1 MTKILPSDYNFVL
14 PCAPETLV
22 RLGIDKDGG
31 YIVDKKIIDKTN
43 ILVSFGMADEY
54 SFEKEFLKK
63 NEQKRVFIFD
73 YSISK
78 RFYIQEIFKNIRRLL
93 KFKRKFKDLK
103 NTLNTYAN
111 FKEFIKK
118 NGVSFF
124 SKKITNNITNKKD
137 IDISGVFKKFNL
149 GSDEEITLKVDIEGD
164 EYKIV
169 DDILSHE
176 RNIAQ
181 IVMEYHDTHTK
192 KDMFFDNI
200 KKFQKFYNIIHLH
213 GNNYRELNKDG
224 FPINIEVTLCKK
236 KYIQQSCKKSYIL
249 PIEKLDYPNNPKSP
263 DLKIEFEKN

>member
-111 FKEFIKK
+111 FKEYGTLTILKLLP
-118 NGVSFF
+118 NLVIVSICISFP
-124 SKKITNNITNKKD
+124 SIEPTNLTGPSHIGLINK
-137 IDISGVFKKFNL
+137 FLL
-149 GSDEEITLKVDIEGD
+149 GL
-164 EYKIV
+164 
-169 DDILSHE
+169 
-176 RNIAQ
+176 
-181 IVMEYHDTHTK
+181 
-192 KDMFFDNI
+192 
-200 KKFQKFYNIIHLH
+200 
-213 GNNYRELNKDG
+213 
-224 FPINIEVTLCKK
+224 
-236 KYIQQSCKKSYIL
+236 
-249 PIEKLDYPNNPKSP
+249 
-263 DLKIEFEKN
+263 

>member
-118 NGVSFF
+118 NGVSFNY
-124 SKKITNNITNKKD
+124 SALRTNGRA
-137 IDISGVFKKFNL
+137 SVW
-149 GSDEEITLKVDIEGD
+149 
-164 EYKIV
+164 
-169 DDILSHE
+169 
-176 RNIAQ
+176 R
-181 IVMEYHDTHTK
+181 
-192 KDMFFDNI
+192 
-200 KKFQKFYNIIHLH
+200 
-213 GNNYRELNKDG
+213 
-224 FPINIEVTLCKK
+224 
-236 KYIQQSCKKSYIL
+236 
-249 PIEKLDYPNNPKSP
+249 KSP
-263 DLKIEFEKN
+263 QRAEFVMMRRGRAEDWPGRGPCLFDALPEWPRSAPTAPVAGF